1 MQRRESGR
9 GVEPPQHRLIN
20 QAMLPQVRTTVNNA
34 VSDGNRRRQFAA
46 SKNLFDPANRIPLGG
61 DGYCLGEQRVRLRI
75 RAWNLPPSSPID
87 CASPESNASVRDA
100 LARYKPNFREDEPLF
115 SARMIVPE

>member
-1 MQRRESGR
+1 MQRREGGR
-9 GVEPPQHRLIN
+9 SVELPQHQLIN

-46 SKNLFDPANRIPLGG
+46 SKNLSDPANRIPLGG

-75 RAWNLPPSSPID
+75 LRV
-87 CASPESNASVRDA
+87 ESATL
-100 LARYKPNFREDEPLF
+100 LADRLRFAGK
-115 SARMIVPE
+115 